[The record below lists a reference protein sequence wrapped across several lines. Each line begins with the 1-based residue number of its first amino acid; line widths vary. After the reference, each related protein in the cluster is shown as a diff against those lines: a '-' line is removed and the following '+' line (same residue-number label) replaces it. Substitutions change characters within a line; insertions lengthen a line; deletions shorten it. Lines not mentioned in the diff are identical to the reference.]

1 MSDLQIGL
9 VALGAIL
16 ILLVVV
22 FNWWQDRRVRRKMQ
36 EKFPEA
42 PADPLMAHLEAERR
56 EPTVRIAETLAD
68 KKIEPAVPAEDI
80 DPTVEAVIDVQF
92 AQAVGGAELTELL
105 RTYLRV
111 ETKPVR
117 LFAANAANELHAYP
131 HEEESYVSMQLAVLL
146 ANRSGPITEIE
157 WSRLWMAAQNLANQ
171 LDGSVDGPDQET
183 VIERA
188 QQLDK
193 ACANLDAQVGLSLQ
207 LREPTKTQTVQ
218 QVVVSAG
225 FMEYGQQLA
234 WLASSGLP
242 RFTLLFNGKPALSFQ
257 AATIERLDLLLD
269 LPNSPKD
276 EQAFSRMASVGRDLA
291 LRLDAEL
298 IDDQGQVL
306 TDHYDDEIDQQLY
319 QMYEQLERSG
329 FKAGETRTQRVF
341 A

>member
-9 VALGAIL
+9 VTLGAVL

-36 EKFPEA
+36 DKFPEA
-42 PADPLMAHLEAERR
+42 PADPLMAQLDAERR
-56 EPTVRIAETLAD
+56 EPTVRIAETLAE
-68 KKIEPAVPAEDI
+68 KKTEAAVAAEEI
-80 DPTVEAVIDVQF
+80 DPSSEAVIDVQF
-92 AQAVGGAELTELL
+92 PQPVEGEQLIELL
-105 RTYLRV
+105 RAYLRV

-117 LFAANAANELHAYP
+117 LFASTINGEHHAYP
-131 HEEESYVSMQLAVLL
+131 NAGDSYVSMQLAVIL
-146 ANRSGPITEIE
+146 ANRQGPLTEIE
-157 WSRLWMAAQNLANQ
+157 WSRLWMAAQNLAQQ
-171 LDGSVDGPDQET
+171 LDGSVDGPDQAE
-183 VIERA
+183 VMERA
-188 QQLDK
+188 QQLDQL
-193 ACANLDAQVGLSLQ
+193 CANLDAQVGISLQ
-207 LREPTKTQTVQ
+207 LREPIATNTVR

-225 FMEYGQQLA
+225 FMEYGKQLA

-242 RFTLLFNGKPALSFQ
+242 RFTLLFNGKPALNLQS
-257 AATIERLDLLLD
+257 ANVDRLDLLLD

-291 LRLDAEL
+291 LRLDADL

-306 TDHYDDEIDQQLY
+306 TDHYDQDIDQQLY
-319 QMYEQLERSG
+319 QLYEQLEQAG

>member
-9 VALGAIL
+9 VTLGAVL

-36 EKFPEA
+36 DKFPEA
-42 PADPLMAHLEAERR
+42 PADPLMAQLDAERR
-56 EPTVRIAETLAD
+56 EPTVRIAETLAE
-68 KKIEPAVPAEDI
+68 KKTEAAVAAEEI
-80 DPTVEAVIDVQF
+80 DPTSEAVIDVQF
-92 AQAVGGAELTELL
+92 PQPVEGEQLIELL
-105 RTYLRV
+105 RAYLRV

-117 LFAANAANELHAYP
+117 LFASTINGEHHAYP
-131 HEEESYVSMQLAVLL
+131 NAGDSYVSMQLAVIL
-146 ANRSGPITEIE
+146 ANRQGPLTEIE
-157 WSRLWMAAQNLANQ
+157 WSRLWMAAQNLAQQ
-171 LDGSVDGPDQET
+171 LDGSVDGPDQAE
-183 VIERA
+183 VMERA
-188 QQLDK
+188 QQLDQL
-193 ACANLDAQVGLSLQ
+193 CANLDAQVGISLQ
-207 LREPTKTQTVQ
+207 LREPIATNTVR

-225 FMEYGQQLA
+225 FMEYGKQLA

-242 RFTLLFNGKPALSFQ
+242 RFTLLFNGKPALNLQS
-257 AATIERLDLLLD
+257 ANVDRLDLLLD

-291 LRLDAEL
+291 LRLDADL

-306 TDHYDDEIDQQLY
+306 TDHYDQDIDQQLY
-319 QMYEQLERSG
+319 QLYEQLEQAG

>member
-9 VALGAIL
+9 VTLGAVL

-36 EKFPEA
+36 DKFPEA
-42 PADPLMAHLEAERR
+42 PADPLMAQLDAERR
-56 EPTVRIAETLAD
+56 EPTVRIAETLAE
-68 KKIEPAVPAEDI
+68 KKTEAAVAAEEI
-80 DPTVEAVIDVQF
+80 DPSSEAVIDVQF
-92 AQAVGGAELTELL
+92 PQPVEGEQLIELL
-105 RTYLRV
+105 RAYLRV

-117 LFAANAANELHAYP
+117 LFASTINGEHHAYP
-131 HEEESYVSMQLAVLL
+131 NAGDSYVSMQLAVIL
-146 ANRSGPITEIE
+146 ANRQGPLTEIE
-157 WSRLWMAAQNLANQ
+157 WSRLWMAAQNLAQQ
-171 LDGSVDGPDQET
+171 LDGSVDGPDQAE
-183 VIERA
+183 VMERA
-188 QQLDK
+188 QQLDQL
-193 ACANLDAQVGLSLQ
+193 CANLDAQVGISLQ
-207 LREPTKTQTVQ
+207 LREPIATNTVR

-225 FMEYGQQLA
+225 FMEYGKQLA

-242 RFTLLFNGKPALSFQ
+242 RFTLLFNGKPALNLQS
-257 AATIERLDLLLD
+257 ANVDRLDLLLD

-291 LRLDAEL
+291 LRLDADL

-306 TDHYDDEIDQQLY
+306 TDHYDQDIDQQLY
-319 QMYEQLERSG
+319 QLYKQLEQAG

>member
-9 VALGAIL
+9 VTLGAVL

-36 EKFPEA
+36 DKFPEA
-42 PADPLMAHLEAERR
+42 PADPLMAQLEAERR
-56 EPTVRIAETLAD
+56 EPTVRIAETLAE
-68 KKIEPAVPAEDI
+68 KKAEPAVAAEEI
-80 DPTVEAVIDVQF
+80 DPTSEAVIDVQLP
-92 AQAVGGAELTELL
+92 QPVEGEQLIELL
-105 RTYLRV
+105 RAYLRV

-117 LFAANAANELHAYP
+117 LFASTVNGEHHAYP
-131 HEEESYVSMQLAVLL
+131 NAGDSYVSMQLAVIL
-146 ANRSGPITEIE
+146 ANRQGPLTEIE
-157 WSRLWMAAQNLANQ
+157 WSRLWMAAQNLAQQ
-171 LDGSVDGPDQET
+171 LDGSVDGPDQAE
-183 VIERA
+183 VMERA
-188 QQLDK
+188 QQLDQL
-193 ACANLDAQVGLSLQ
+193 CANLDAQVGISLQ
-207 LREPTKTQTVQ
+207 LREPIATNTVR

-225 FMEYGQQLA
+225 FMEYGKQLA

-242 RFTLLFNGKPALSFQ
+242 RFTLLFNGKPALNLQS
-257 AATIERLDLLLD
+257 ANVDRLDLLLD

-306 TDHYDDEIDQQLY
+306 TDHYDQDIDQQLY
-319 QMYEQLERSG
+319 QLYEKLEQAG